1 MHLYTRIISILLF
14 LLIGNISA
22 QNTKNIIVKNP
33 LGITSFI
40 ENNGQWPKINSKIP
54 ILFQTEQ
61 DDQFISLTKDG
72 FYWEAYFR
80 KLKHKNELEHES
92 ELEHEKKEEESKFD
106 YTKKFIQFKL
116 LNCNRNPKILK
127 QQKTRFY
134 FSYGDKELTSWG
146 YHKIVYQ
153 NIYPN
158 IDWIVDIDS
167 ISGMIHY
174 SFELRQNSNIND
186 IQIQYLGD
194 HKLKPLLA
202 ENKLYI
208 NNFPFVMQD
217 SGLTAFDSEK
227 KPIHIQHKINQNKV
241 KYAISNYNIGQ
252 PLTIDPWVKK
262 VYLAEDDSFY
272 TSVWYFKNKN
282 NPKWREHYMRQPNNI
297 PIKINYDYNNNCIV
311 YGGPLYPS
319 QPKIAQYNANGQL
332 KWMFMGSVPSINF
345 KYVYSAVC
353 AMGSIY
359 TQKNSCKIFTCNGF
373 DISGAKT
380 IRLDDSGHYDNYITS
395 NNWDALEGT
404 DIQINCRNNLLYI
417 GAGSS
422 TSSINYTVAS
432 IDSINSIPKSAL
444 GKNIHGYDAN
454 FQDVVQT
461 VLDDSGYC
469 YYLSSGKWGPNPY
482 TMFNALIKTDII
494 HKLVWKNKTGFYSTE
509 ELSNHPNRKAW
520 ITANSANVLALNQ
533 KYLFYYDGKYLAAY
547 SKYTGNHVGNVD
559 SSSKKIAMDI
569 QGIAVD
575 ECNRV
580 YVGGDSATI
589 RIYNFNGSNFK
600 LDTILKTM
608 STPTAQQV
616 NDVRINVSNGL
627 IFFCGDSLLGI
638 VKNPYSC
645 IDSSY
650 FSHNPKKSYQ
660 FCQNQSLIASI
671 IYPDTSEIYTFQW
684 IDSAKNE
691 MVRNVSIRHKF
702 SDTFPN
708 PKAFKT
714 YKVNI
719 TKTKTT
725 FCGGD
730 YSQLT
735 FKTFPTQDSTIFDTL
750 CQGQSFVLRK
760 RSFLSDTTFTDTLVN
775 LYGCDSIMTYKL
787 HFLKK
792 SFFAQKIVICKGDT
806 LRVGPKSY
814 VSSGSFIDT
823 LVNAVGCDSVVSTA
837 LTVSY
842 DSISQNI
849 HVCNTYFYQVG
860 NQSYYKPGIYVAK
873 FKNRFGCDSII
884 RTVLTMASDTIIR
897 RKKTLCS
904 GDVYT
909 VGTNTYTKSGVYRD
923 TFKRFNGC
931 DSFVQSTLKF
941 ISDTTISQSISICQ
955 GDSLKVGK
963 NVYRASD
970 NYNDSLKKFLGC
982 DSVIHTKL
990 SVYPKYTQNKL
1001 IRLCPK
1007 ESIVINGVNYNKSQ
1021 NFKYRYT
1028 SVNGCDSV
1036 VEFNIIKSDLESIF
1050 DIDSTKTPAITFNNT
1065 SKKDVKFYWKFD
1077 QSTVDSINR
1086 KVTKNYPND
1095 SNRTFEICLIVKDSF
1110 GCVDTICQQL
1120 KMSKLM
1126 YYLFNTFTPNNDGYN
1141 DVYNIKTVGGSL
1153 QYSLEVYSRWGV
1165 KVFEVR
1171 DANSSDQSKLWNG
1184 KVMNN
1189 GADCPSGSYFA
1200 LFRLYLNGSSKDPE
1214 IVNGVIMLIRE

>member
-1 MHLYTRIISILLF
+1 
-14 LLIGNISA
+14 
-22 QNTKNIIVKNP
+22 
-33 LGITSFI
+33 
-40 ENNGQWPKINSKIP
+40 
-54 ILFQTEQ
+54 
-61 DDQFISLTKDG
+61 
-72 FYWEAYFR
+72 
-80 KLKHKNELEHES
+80 
-92 ELEHEKKEEESKFD
+92 
-106 YTKKFIQFKL
+106 
-116 LNCNRNPKILK
+116 
-127 QQKTRFY
+127 
-134 FSYGDKELTSWG
+134 
-146 YHKIVYQ
+146 
-153 NIYPN
+153 
-158 IDWIVDIDS
+158 
-167 ISGMIHY
+167 
-174 SFELRQNSNIND
+174 
-186 IQIQYLGD
+186 
-194 HKLKPLLA
+194 
-202 ENKLYI
+202 
-208 NNFPFVMQD
+208 
-217 SGLTAFDSEK
+217 
-227 KPIHIQHKINQNKV
+227 
-241 KYAISNYNIGQ
+241 
-252 PLTIDPWVKK
+252 
-262 VYLAEDDSFY
+262 
-272 TSVWYFKNKN
+272 
-282 NPKWREHYMRQPNNI
+282 
-297 PIKINYDYNNNCIV
+297 
-311 YGGPLYPS
+311 
-319 QPKIAQYNANGQL
+319 
-332 KWMFMGSVPSINF
+332 
-345 KYVYSAVC
+345 
-353 AMGSIY
+353 
-359 TQKNSCKIFTCNGF
+359 
-373 DISGAKT
+373 
-380 IRLDDSGHYDNYITS
+380 
-395 NNWDALEGT
+395 
-404 DIQINCRNNLLYI
+404 
-417 GAGSS
+417 
-422 TSSINYTVAS
+422 
-432 IDSINSIPKSAL
+432 
-444 GKNIHGYDAN
+444 
-454 FQDVVQT
+454 
-461 VLDDSGYC
+461 
-469 YYLSSGKWGPNPY
+469 
-482 TMFNALIKTDII
+482 
-494 HKLVWKNKTGFYSTE
+494 
-509 ELSNHPNRKAW
+509 
-520 ITANSANVLALNQ
+520 
-533 KYLFYYDGKYLAAY
+533 
-547 SKYTGNHVGNVD
+547 
-559 SSSKKIAMDI
+559 MDI

-660 FCQNQSLIASI
+660 FCQNQPLIASI

-735 FKTFPTQDSTIFDTL
+735 FKTFPTQDSTLFDTL

-760 RSFLSDTTFTDTLVN
+760 RSFLSDTVFTDTLVN

-792 SFFAQKIVICKGDT
+792 SFYSQKIVICKGDT

-814 VSSGSFIDT
+814 VGSGSFIDT

-842 DSISQNI
+842 DSISQNV

-909 VGTNTYTKSGVYRD
+909 VGTNTYTKTGIYND

-963 NVYRASD
+963 NVYKASD
-970 NYNDSLKKFLGC
+970 NYTDSLKKFLGC

-1077 QSTVDSINR
+1077 QSTVDSTNR

>member
-1 MHLYTRIISILLF
+1 
-14 LLIGNISA
+14 
-22 QNTKNIIVKNP
+22 
-33 LGITSFI
+33 
-40 ENNGQWPKINSKIP
+40 
-54 ILFQTEQ
+54 
-61 DDQFISLTKDG
+61 
-72 FYWEAYFR
+72 
-80 KLKHKNELEHES
+80 
-92 ELEHEKKEEESKFD
+92 
-106 YTKKFIQFKL
+106 
-116 LNCNRNPKILK
+116 
-127 QQKTRFY
+127 
-134 FSYGDKELTSWG
+134 
-146 YHKIVYQ
+146 
-153 NIYPN
+153 
-158 IDWIVDIDS
+158 
-167 ISGMIHY
+167 
-174 SFELRQNSNIND
+174 
-186 IQIQYLGD
+186 
-194 HKLKPLLA
+194 
-202 ENKLYI
+202 
-208 NNFPFVMQD
+208 
-217 SGLTAFDSEK
+217 
-227 KPIHIQHKINQNKV
+227 
-241 KYAISNYNIGQ
+241 
-252 PLTIDPWVKK
+252 
-262 VYLAEDDSFY
+262 
-272 TSVWYFKNKN
+272 
-282 NPKWREHYMRQPNNI
+282 
-297 PIKINYDYNNNCIV
+297 
-311 YGGPLYPS
+311 
-319 QPKIAQYNANGQL
+319 
-332 KWMFMGSVPSINF
+332 
-345 KYVYSAVC
+345 
-353 AMGSIY
+353 
-359 TQKNSCKIFTCNGF
+359 
-373 DISGAKT
+373 
-380 IRLDDSGHYDNYITS
+380 
-395 NNWDALEGT
+395 
-404 DIQINCRNNLLYI
+404 
-417 GAGSS
+417 
-422 TSSINYTVAS
+422 
-432 IDSINSIPKSAL
+432 
-444 GKNIHGYDAN
+444 
-454 FQDVVQT
+454 
-461 VLDDSGYC
+461 
-469 YYLSSGKWGPNPY
+469 
-482 TMFNALIKTDII
+482 
-494 HKLVWKNKTGFYSTE
+494 
-509 ELSNHPNRKAW
+509 
-520 ITANSANVLALNQ
+520 
-533 KYLFYYDGKYLAAY
+533 
-547 SKYTGNHVGNVD
+547 
-559 SSSKKIAMDI
+559 MDI

-575 ECNRV
+575 ECNHV

-589 RIYNFNGSNFK
+589 RIYTFNGSNFK

-616 NDVRINVSNGL
+616 NDVRINVSKGL

-650 FSHNPKKSYQ
+650 FTHNPKKSYQ

-684 IDSAKNE
+684 NDSAKNE
-691 MVRNVSIRHKF
+691 MVRNVSMPHKF

-735 FKTFPTQDSTIFDTL
+735 FKTFPTQDSTLFDTL
-750 CQGQSFVLRK
+750 CQGQSFVMRK

-842 DSISQNI
+842 DSISQNV

-904 GDVYT
+904 GDLYT
-909 VGTNTYTKSGVYRD
+909 VGTHTYTKTGIYND

-963 NVYRASD
+963 NVYKASD
-970 NYNDSLKKFLGC
+970 NYTDSLKKFLGC

-1200 LFRLYLNGSSKDPE
+1200 LFRLYLNGSSKNPE